1 MTPRAAGTPR
11 RKSDHSAALAVSGRQ
26 ARHLLTERFPLY
38 PLPLY
43 KASCRTSETL
53 AKLTYGTE
61 RFCWRLTTYADDCGR
76 FPSSPAVPRA
86 QGLL

>member
-38 PLPLY
+38 
-43 KASCRTSETL
+43 KASCRTSGTL
-53 AKLTYGTE
+53 AKLTHGTE